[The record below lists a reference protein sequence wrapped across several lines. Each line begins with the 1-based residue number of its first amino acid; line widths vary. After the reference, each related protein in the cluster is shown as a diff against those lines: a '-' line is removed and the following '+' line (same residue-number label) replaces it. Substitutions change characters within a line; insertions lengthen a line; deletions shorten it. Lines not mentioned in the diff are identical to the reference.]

1 VCGYTGNVIRDNAT
15 PEVVSKRWALL
26 GAHLID
32 GDPHGY
38 TGPGGVLI
46 EADRIVASGRDVVRD
61 AIGDTPMLDLAGRTV
76 MPGLVDCHAHLSWS
90 AAATPV
96 DTLIAELASPERLA
110 LRTAG
115 NALVA
120 LRQGTTTVRD
130 LGDPDEVI
138 FALRQAIADGIVR
151 GPRILAAGRVIT
163 GPTGHCNFGGRHADD
178 IASVRAAAV
187 AQVSAGADVLKIMTT
202 GGLHTPGT
210 DPRAVQY
217 PSEALAAAVEVA
229 HAAGVRITG
238 HATCDAGVQLAVEAG
253 LDSVQHGSG
262 LEPRTA
268 EAMAHAGMVLT
279 PTLATRYFLDLHLDD
294 PAIPQVLAARA
305 RASAGGRQ
313 AAMEAALTAG
323 VTIAAGTDS
332 GTTFVPHGALPTEL
346 RMLHQAGLQ
355 VRDAIAAA
363 TSVAAR
369 EMGLA
374 GVIGTLEVGAQ
385 ADLLVLDGDPLQD
398 LEALERVVL
407 VIVGGVAVH
416 SASPFES

>member
-1 VCGYTGNVIRDNAT
+1 VIRDNTRPGGA
-15 PEVVSKRWALL
+15 PQRWALV

-38 TGPGGVLI
+38 SGPGGVLV
-46 EADRIVASGRDVVRD
+46 EDGRILASGPGVGRD
-61 AIGDTPMLDLAGRTV
+61 AVGDTPLLELAGRTL

-90 AAATPV
+90 ADARPV
-96 DTLIAELASPERLA
+96 DTLIAELDLPERLT
-110 LRTAG
+110 LRTTG
-115 NALVA
+115 NALAA

-138 FALRQAIADGIVR
+138 FALRQAIAEGLVR

-163 GPTGHCNFGGRHADD
+163 GPSGHCNFVGRHASDV
-178 IASVRAAAV
+178 ATVRAAAV
-187 AQVSAGADVLKIMTT
+187 AQLAAGADVLKIMTT

-210 DPRAVQY
+210 DPRTVQY
-217 PSEALAAAVEVA
+217 SREALAVAAEVA

-253 LDSVQHGSG
+253 LDSVQHASG

-268 EAMAHAGMVLT
+268 EAVARAGMVVT
-279 PTLATRYFLDLHLDD
+279 PTVATRYFLDLHLDD
-294 PAIPQVLAARA
+294 PAIPPILAARA

-313 AAMEAALTAG
+313 AAIEAAIAAG

-332 GTTFVPHGALPTEL
+332 GTTFVPHGSLPTEL
-346 RMLHQAGLQ
+346 RKLHQAGLPR
-355 VRDAIAAA
+355 RDVIAAA

-369 EMGLA
+369 EVGLS
-374 GVIGTLEVGAQ
+374 GQIGTLAIGAQ

-398 LEALERVVL
+398 LDALERVTL
-407 VIVGGVAVH
+407 VVVAGRPVH
-416 SASPFES
+416 SANDPH